1 MEFFELQAEIESRHL
16 DLDKI
21 LKLPSSYDKE
31 IILELF
37 KELMD
42 SFYGEKGMN
51 FPGGIRV
58 DFIRATVVYNTLV
71 EGGYLVTKREA
82 NLEKVLG

>member
-1 MEFFELQAEIESRHL
+1 MNFFELQADIENRYL

-21 LKLPSSYDKE
+21 LKLPTSYDKE

-42 SFYGEKGMN
+42 SFYGEKGMSL
-51 FPGGIRV
+51 PGGIKI
-58 DFIRATVVYNTLV
+58 DHIRATVVYNTLV

-82 NLEKVLG
+82 NLERVLG

>member
-1 MEFFELQAEIESRHL
+1 MNFFELQADIENRYL

-21 LKLPSSYDKE
+21 LKLPSSHDKE
-31 IILELF
+31 IIMELF

-42 SFYGEKGMN
+42 SFYGEKGMSL
-51 FPGGIRV
+51 PGGIKI
-58 DFIRATVVYNTLV
+58 DYMRATVIYNTLI

-82 NLEKVLG
+82 SLEKVLG